1 VQGGK
6 GTFLDGGT
14 RVPFYASWPG
24 VIDPGTVTDAL
35 ADFSDLLPTCAEAA
49 SAPLPESPPL
59 DGQSFLP
66 VLRGEREE
74 GRPWV
79 FAQRGEPCW
88 VRTVRYKRYG
98 DGRFYDLD
106 SDPSEKTPLAP
117 DALSGEARA
126 VRDRLGA
133 VLTALGREGAG

>member
-1 VQGGK
+1 M
-6 GTFLDGGT
+6 
-14 RVPFYASWPG
+14 
-24 VIDPGTVTDAL
+24 
-35 ADFSDLLPTCAEAA
+35 
-49 SAPLPESPPL
+49 
-59 DGQSFLP
+59 
-66 VLRGEREE
+66 LRGEREE